1 MKYEID
7 GIEKGKTIKSVQIV
21 DTTKPVL
28 YLGSNTNNKVKVI
41 MVDYLDGTQDIFEF
55 NEEALKRIQNMV
67 DTQAKTFVDQNDNV
81 ETWFKINIMIAVLSL
96 FVFIITTFVE
106 VSMMSVI
113 VSFGKVGIM
122 SAIVSA
128 LTAGNA
134 VRLNAKN
141 KNIKKH
147 KIYVDKIMGKLE
159 EYNEILK
166 KENGLSKE
174 PNKELVNIIN
184 IDKKSVKELEY
195 IGNKIERYNEI
206 EGKSP
211 KKKTL

>member
-7 GIEKGKTIKSVQIV
+7 GIEKGRTIKSVQVI

-41 MVDYLDGTQDIFEF
+41 MINYLDGTQDVVEF
-55 NEEALKRIQNMV
+55 NEETLKRIQNIA
-67 DTQAKTFVDQNDNV
+67 DSQAQTFVNKEKRKFPAWFEVNV
-81 ETWFKINIMIAVLSL
+81 ILSGIAIVLSVTGILVDKMIL
-96 FVFIITTFVE
+96 FGIISAAASLVF
-106 VSMMSVI
+106 
-113 VSFGKVGIM
+113 
-122 SAIVSA
+122 
-128 LTAGNA
+128 AGNA
-134 VRLNAKN
+134 IRLNSKN

-166 KENGLSKE
+166 KENALSKE
-174 PNKELVNIIN
+174 QNKNLVDVIN
-184 IDKKSVKELEY
+184 IDKSSVKELEQM
-195 IGNKIERYNEI
+195 GNKIERYNEI

-211 KKKTL
+211 KKKSL

>member
-7 GIEKGKTIKSVQIV
+7 GIEKGKTIKSVQV
-21 DTTKPVL
+21 VNQATPVACFPST
-28 YLGSNTNNKVKVI
+28 GSNRMQVI
-41 MVDYLDGTQDIFEF
+41 MVDYLDGTQDVFKF
-55 NEEALKRIQNMV
+55 NEETLKNIKNMV
-67 DTQAKTFVDQNDNV
+67 DTQAKKFVDNQKGKFPKWLEVNAGLSGSFLAFTVATIFDKAFIP
-81 ETWFKINIMIAVLSL
+81 TIIFAVLS
-96 FVFIITTFVE
+96 FAF
-106 VSMMSVI
+106 
-113 VSFGKVGIM
+113 
-122 SAIVSA
+122 
-128 LTAGNA
+128 AGNA
-134 VRLNAKN
+134 VRINAKN

-147 KIYVDKIMGKLE
+147 KIYVEKIIGKLE

-174 PNKELVNIIN
+174 PNKELVSIIN
-184 IDKKSVKELEY
+184 IDKKSVKELEH

>member
-7 GIEKGKTIKSVQIV
+7 GIEKGKIIKSVQIV
-21 DTTKPVL
+21 DTNKPVL

-41 MVDYLDGTQDIFEF
+41 MVDYLDGTQDVFEF
-55 NEEALKRIQNMV
+55 NEETLKRIQNKV
-67 DTQAKTFVDQNDNV
+67 DAQAQIFVNKEKDKFPAWFEVNV
-81 ETWFKINIMIAVLSL
+81 VVAGIAL
-96 FVFIITTFVE
+96 
-106 VSMMSVI
+106 I
-113 VSFGKVGIM
+113 VAIATSFGDALITVGILPTII
-122 SAIVSA
+122 SI
-128 LTAGNA
+128 LCAGNA
-134 VRLNAKN
+134 VRVNAKN

-147 KIYVDKIMGKLE
+147 KIYVEKIMGKLE

-174 PNKELVNIIN
+174 ANKNLVDIIN
-184 IDKKSVKELEY
+184 IDKKSVKELEQ

-211 KKKTL
+211 KKKSL